1 MNGVSLKRATIAKH
15 NFAKDGDFAKKSD
28 FSVVGDLVGEA
39 NFLED
44 TFATSNLS
52 QDWQAEDILPRD
64 TYARLALWGQ

>member
-52 QDWQAEDILPRD
+52 QD
-64 TYARLALWGQ
+64 